1 MMARSFAGVV
11 MGLRRRQI
19 LRLAAG
25 AAAVAALPRLAWA
38 QAYPTGPVRIVVG
51 FPAGTSADT
60 FARLMAQWLADRLG
74 RPFVVENR
82 PGAGSNIAAETV
94 AAAAPDGQTLLW
106 LTAANATNVT
116 FYEKMRFNFTR
127 DIAPVAAIARTVF
140 VMVVNP
146 SLPAKT
152 VPEFIAYAKA
162 NPGKINMASGGS
174 GTGIHLYGELFKMMT
189 GTDMV
194 QVQYRGDAPALL
206 DVIAGRAQVMF
217 AGSTALEHIRAG
229 KLRPLAVT
237 TAERWD
243 ALPGVPAVGDFVP
256 GYEASGWQALGAPK
270 ATPAAVI
277 DTLNREVNAGLADP
291 KLKARY
297 TELGVTLLGGS
308 PADLAK
314 LIAEDIEK
322 WAKVIRAA
330 GITAE

>member
-1 MMARSFAGVV
+1 
-11 MGLRRRQI
+11 
-19 LRLAAG
+19 
-25 AAAVAALPRLAWA
+25 LPRLARA
-38 QAYPTGPVRIVVG
+38 QTYPSGPVRILVG

-60 FARLMAQWLADRLG
+60 FARLMGQWLADRLG
-74 RPFVVENR
+74 RPFIVENR

-94 AAAAPDGQTLLW
+94 AAAAPDGHTLIW

-116 FYEKMRFNFTR
+116 FYEKMNFNLVR

-146 SLPAKT
+146 SLPVRT
-152 VPEFIAYAKA
+152 VAEFVAYAKA

-206 DVIAGRAQVMF
+206 DLIAGRAQVMF
-217 AGSTALEHIRAG
+217 AGSTALEYVRAG

-237 TAERWD
+237 TATRWD
-243 ALPGVPAVGDFVP
+243 ALPDVPTVADFVP

-270 ATPAAVI
+270 ATPAAI
-277 DTLNREVNAGLADP
+277 IERLNREINAGLADSA
-291 KLKARY
+291 LRARY
-297 TELGVTLLGGS
+297 AALGVALLGGS

-314 LIAEDIEK
+314 LIAEHIEK
-322 WAKVIRAA
+322 WGKVIRA
-330 GITAE
+330 GNIRPE

>member
-1 MMARSFAGVV
+1 MK
-11 MGLRRRQI
+11 LRRRDFLQ
-19 LRLAAG
+19 
-25 AAAVAALPRLAWA
+25 AAVGLPALMSPRLACA
-38 QAYPTGPVRIVVG
+38 QAYPSGPVRILVG

-60 FARLMAQWLADRLG
+60 FARLMGQWLADRLG
-74 RPFVVENR
+74 RPFIIENR

-94 AAAAPDGQTLLW
+94 AAAAPDGHTLIW

-116 FYEKMRFNFTR
+116 FYEKMSFNFVR

-146 SLPAKT
+146 SLPAAT

-162 NPGKINMASGGS
+162 NPGKLNMASGGS
-174 GTGIHLYGELFKMMT
+174 GTGIHLYGELSKMMT

-194 QVQYRGDAPALL
+194 QVQYRGDAPALA

-237 TAERWD
+237 TSARWD
-243 ALPGVPAVGDFVP
+243 ALAGVPTVGDFVP

-270 ATPAAVI
+270 KTPVEVI
-277 DTLNREVNAGLADP
+277 DRLNREVNAGLADP
-291 KLKARY
+291 KLRARY
-297 TELGVTLLGGS
+297 TELGVTLLPGS
-308 PADLAK
+308 PADFAK

-322 WAKVIRAA
+322 WGKVIRA
-330 GITAE
+330 GNIRPE